1 MNIVRAWYNRYISD
15 PQVVILALLLI
26 AGFVVI
32 ATLGEMLAPVMA
44 GVIIAY
50 LLDGVVEKC
59 RRYGAPRLSAVIL
72 VFLLFMS
79 FLVFA
84 LLWMMPRL
92 SSQLTQLVQQL
103 PNWIAQGQE
112 ALQQLPEK
120 YPNLFT
126 QTQVNDLI
134 TAIRAEITALG
145 QQVLSLSV
153 ASVVS
158 LMTVMVY
165 IILVP
170 VLAFFFLKDKEPIL
184 DWFGQRLPRE
194 RRLANQVW
202 HDVNLQ
208 VSNYVRGKVWEIFIV
223 GAVSYATFT
232 MMGLQYTLLL
242 STMVGLSV
250 IIPYVGAAVVTLPVA
265 LVAYFQWGWIAEF
278 GWVLFAYGVIQ
289 ALDGYL
295 LVPLL
300 FSEVVDL
307 HPVAIIIAILVFGG
321 LWGFWGVFFAIP
333 LATLVQAVLKAW
345 PVRHQEEETHGRD
358 RSEPVHHLNTS
369 EVAICNR
376 QYQLNAKNAK
386 LFICFV
392 LKNAFAHFAS
402 LR

>member
-26 AGFVVI
+26 AGFVVMM
-32 ATLGEMLAPVMA
+32 TLGEMLAPVMA

-59 RRYGAPRLSAVIL
+59 RHYGAPRLSAVIL

-134 TAIRAEITALG
+134 AAIRAEITALG
-145 QQVLSLSV
+145 QRVLSLSV
-153 ASVVS
+153 ASVLS

-170 VLAFFFLKDKEPIL
+170 VLAFFFLKDKETIL
-184 DWFGQRLPRE
+184 DWFGQRLPHE

-250 IIPYVGAAVVTLPVA
+250 IIPYVGAAVVTLPVG
-265 LVAYFQWGWIAEF
+265 LVAYFQWGWSAEF

-321 LWGFWGVFFAIP
+321 VWGFWGVFFAIP

-345 PVRHQEEETHGRD
+345 PVKHREEEPGKAGT
-358 RSEPVHHLNTS
+358 E
-369 EVAICNR
+369 
-376 QYQLNAKNAK
+376 
-386 LFICFV
+386 
-392 LKNAFAHFAS
+392 AS
-402 LR
+402 QSIT